1 MSRLKT
7 STSLVLLLAAIPSL
21 SMAHSAPTGVDTP
34 QAALYL
40 QGERLRLRERLETAA
55 VELPDASDDL
65 TVAQWNNWSNWSN
78 FWNNWNNWAN
88 W

>member
-7 STSLVLLLAAIPSL
+7 STSLVLLLSVIPAF
-21 SMAHSAPTGVDTP
+21 SMAHVPSRALDLPEVTQTLLDERQILRARLDSAATV
-34 QAALYL
+34 
-40 QGERLRLRERLETAA
+40 
-55 VELPDASDDL
+55 LPDASDDL